1 MIGGFKFDNGPKVES
16 YIKLLEHYKTL
27 AHTHSLTH
35 SQTQRRRRRIWRR
48 WWLTWG
54 RGEAGGEI
62 GDSRL
67 ASFLTI
73 LQLLDSKFQIP
84 DSSRFKRCAG
94 ILDSGFFF
102 WAAIRRQPL
111 EESWLLPCWA
121 LGNYRTSC
129 PDCFMEESSHDRFPP
144 PSSARKSFFWPYLSA
159 WSGQVSWASKSL
171 TIQRQKQIN
180 HLTLWH
186 VTASFLI
193 FFGTRAGSLC
203 LADTSLL
210 PSPRHSHGIARV
222 GYIFRLKMKRCKK
235 YDKISK

>member
-1 MIGGFKFDNGPKVES
+1 MVLSLIMAQ
-16 YIKLLEHYKTL
+16 KLRVISNYLSITKHSH
-27 AHTHSLTH
+27 AHTHLLTH
-35 SQTQRRRRRIWRR
+35 TQRRRRRIWRR

-84 DSSRFKRCAG
+84 GSSRFKRWAG
-94 ILDSGFFF
+94 ILDSGVCF

-144 PSSARKSFFWPYLSA
+144 PSLARKSFLWLYLSA
-159 WSGQVSWASKSL
+159 WSGVLGFKKFDNSRPEADKPSHSL
-171 TIQRQKQIN
+171 TCHCFISYF
-180 HLTLWH
+180 LWNKGRFALPGGH
-186 VTASFLI
+186 
-193 FFGTRAGSLC
+193 FFAP
-203 LADTSLL
+203 LAPPL
-210 PSPRHSHGIARV
+210 PWHCWG
-222 GYIFRLKMKRCKK
+222 RLHFSSETEKM
-235 YDKISK
+235 